1 MRRIQR
7 FGMFLGAYFLATA
20 GCEPH
25 HSFLR
30 KKDEDELP
38 ARKNGVSRV
47 DSDTS
52 KIIGLDSDDKKPT
65 SFFKSDRTAGGWSS
79 TAQEIERSLGTL

>member
-7 FGMFLGAYFLATA
+7 FGMFLGACLLATT

-30 KKDEDELP
+30 KQDEDELP

-47 DSDTS
+47 DSDAS